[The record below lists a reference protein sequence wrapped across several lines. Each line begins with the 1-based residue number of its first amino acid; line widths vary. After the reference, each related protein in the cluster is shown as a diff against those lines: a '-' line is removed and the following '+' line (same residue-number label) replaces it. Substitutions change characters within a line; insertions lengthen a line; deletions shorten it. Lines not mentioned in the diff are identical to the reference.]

1 MVQRVNIMTEECLY
15 IKNLQDFRHV
25 RHTCAL
31 NKGCGENPLPALQA
45 TAAPPTI
52 NVPADQNA
60 ISLPKGQIFRIP
72 SKVVQSHHPFGTSL
86 RT

>member
-1 MVQRVNIMTEECLY
+1 MTEKCLY
-15 IKNLQDFRHV
+15 IKNLQYFRHV
-25 RHTCAL
+25 CHTWAL

-60 ISLPKGQIFRIP
+60 ISLLKGQVSFRIP